1 MGIVD
6 NTMAGR
12 VELTLVRPGPGSWGL
27 RLQGGLD
34 VQKALAIINVADGS
48 PSEISGLKIGDVLL
62 QINGQDCGM
71 MTHKA
76 AQDAIVGSGDR
87 VELLVQ
93 RWSAPAPTPQ
103 GVWKPGV
110 QLVGAPATG
119 PAAQGQT
126 YTQTSLVAN
135 PMPEDSHWDVKH
147 NVTAKAF
154 TPGEAAPGFRSVAAP
169 VTKPGGP
176 TPRGPPQLQVCWLCT
191 KPIMGVFL
199 QIKGRPTHAECFV
212 CSGCQTSLRNVGH
225 ISMGEKMLCEGCA
238 KSAMQAQAPPAA
250 AGPPQ
255 GLTANLAKLATRP
268 QGPAGAP
275 GLPQGPGTGVGGQ
288 PQVPGDWSRKLEA
301 DEAGAA
307 CNAEEF
313 TKQFM
318 QQLAGGQ

>member
-1 MGIVD
+1 
-6 NTMAGR
+6 MAGR
-12 VELTLVRPGPGSWGL
+12 VEVTLSRPAPGSWGL
-27 RLQGGLD
+27 RLQGGVD

-48 PSEISGLKIGDVLL
+48 PSEMSGLKIGDILL
-62 QINGQDCGM
+62 QINGQDCSM

-93 RWSAPAPTPQ
+93 RWSAPAPAPQ

-119 PAAQGQT
+119 PAPQGQT

-135 PMPEDSHWDVKH
+135 PVAEDSHWDVKH
-147 NVTAKAF
+147 NITAKAF
-154 TPGEAAPGFRSVAAP
+154 TAAEPAPGFRSVAAP

-199 QIKGRPTHAECFV
+199 QIKGRPAHAECFV
-212 CSGCQTSLRNVGH
+212 CSECKASLRNVGH
-225 ISMGEKMLCEGCA
+225 ISVGEKMLCEACA
-238 KSAMQAQAPPAA
+238 KNAMQAQST
-250 AGPPQ
+250 GPPQ
-255 GLTANLAKLATRP
+255 GLTANLAKLAGRP
-268 QGPAGAP
+268 QGSAEAP
-275 GLPQGPGTGVGGQ
+275 GLAQGPGNGMGGQ
-288 PQVPGDWSRKLEA
+288 PQVQAGDWGRKLEA
-301 DEAGAA
+301 DGAGAA
-307 CNAEEF
+307 SNAEEF

>member
-1 MGIVD
+1 
-6 NTMAGR
+6 MAGR

-62 QINGQDCGM
+62 QINGQDCSM

-119 PAAQGQT
+119 PAAEGQT

-199 QIKGRPTHAECFV
+199 QIKGHPTHAECFV
-212 CSGCQTSLRNVGH
+212 CSGCHTSLRNVGH

-238 KSAMQAQAPPAA
+238 KSAMQAQAPP

-275 GLPQGPGTGVGGQ
+275 GLPQGPGTVVGGQ
-288 PQVPGDWSRKLEA
+288 PQVPGDWGRKLEA